1 MIINIIQKQT
11 KKARQRKE
19 WGVVL
24 LGLGGM
30 GGLGALEKN

>member
-11 KKARQRKE
+11 KKTRQRTE

-24 LGLGGM
+24 LGLGGI